1 MHWIDIFVI
10 GALLI
15 SGAFGYSRGF
25 VHEILSI
32 AGWIGASFASLY
44 GTPVLK
50 HFMIPFIGDEWLAA
64 LVTGILI
71 FIGTLII
78 LSLTTRQ
85 ISKGVK
91 ESALGALDRALG
103 FLFGLA
109 RGALIVCLL
118 WIGYAWTSPPVDGK
132 HPEWVYIARTMPLI
146 IQGADFLKS
155 LAPQTQTDPNAPASK
170 TSNSILKDG
179 RTLLEKATDFKPK
192 TPTDPGQN
200 GYGRKER
207 SEMDRLFETNQ

>member
-25 VHEILSI
+25 VHEVLSI
-32 AGWIGASFASLY
+32 AGWIGAIFASLY

-64 LVTGILI
+64 LITGILI

-78 LSLTTRQ
+78 LSLTTRK
-85 ISKGVK
+85 ISSGVK
-91 ESALGALDRALG
+91 GSALGALDRALG

-118 WIGYAWTSPPVDGK
+118 WIGYQWTSPPVDGK
-132 HPEWVYIARTMPLI
+132 QPEWVYIARTMPLI
-146 IQGADFLKS
+146 IQGAGFLKS
-155 LAPQTQTDPNAPASK
+155 LAPTSQTDPNAPQSD
-170 TSNSILKDG
+170 TNNSLLKDG
-179 RTLLEKATDFKPK
+179 RTLMEKATDLSPK
-192 TPTDPGQN
+192 AAKDSGQD
-200 GYGRKER
+200 GYSRKAR
-207 SEMDRLFETNQ
+207 SELDRLIENNK

>member
-10 GALLI
+10 GVLLI

-25 VHEILSI
+25 VHEVLSI
-32 AGWIGASFASLY
+32 AGWIGAIFASLY
-44 GTPVLK
+44 GTPALK
-50 HFMIPFIGDEWLAA
+50 HFMIPFISDEWLAA

-78 LSLTTRQ
+78 LSLTTRK
-85 ISKGVK
+85 ISSGVK

-103 FLFGLA
+103 FMFGLA

-118 WIGYAWTSPPVDGK
+118 WIGYAWTSPPVEGK
-132 HPEWVYIARTMPLI
+132 HPEWVYIARTMPLVLK
-146 IQGADFLKS
+146 GADFLKS
-155 LAPQTQTDPNAPASK
+155 LAPQTQTDPNAPASN
-170 TSNSILKDG
+170 TSGATKKDN
-179 RTLLEKATDFKPK
+179 RSLFEKAQDFKPK

-200 GYGRKER
+200 GYGRKAR
-207 SEMDRLFETNQ
+207 SEMDRLIENNK